1 MDDKSKCDGT
11 GSCSS
16 PVRRVTAVEA
26 NGAALTPHDQRL
38 PAQLLQ
44 SRAKFLASHAHSVKI
59 GVLSPQSIAAAYSSP
74 PSAIIIP
81 GNPILL
87 HPPSRSSLK
96 RSVGITPTPQGKWR
110 DFTEHSVGCSAA

>member
-44 SRAKFLASHAHSVKI
+44 SRAKFLASHAHSVKL
-59 GVLSPQSIAAAYSSP
+59 GFCHRRALQQLTVP
-74 PSAIIIP
+74 
-81 GNPILL
+81 LL
-87 HPPSRSSLK
+87 LL
-96 RSVGITPTPQGKWR
+96 
-110 DFTEHSVGCSAA
+110 